1 MKTNLEHFNGTTIL
15 SFLDF
20 ARYSQRTRVPAW
32 LWRFIF
38 LLQKII
44 CTSNP
49 QQCEIKESNIYKV
62 YTREWLLLLLLLQ
75 WRQLHREAA
84 GFSATLSSPAMLKPF
99 ELPFTH
105 PPHPPLSNCKEFPE
119 WRLWPRGCPLR
130 SWLHTAPNDSMLKLW
145 IVYYTMCSL
154 LPPPPPPPWP
164 HSEVHCFHATSVKL
178 WKKSESRQGRSNA
191 LACRNGCN
199 NSEQLEKGEV
209 VE

>member
-1 MKTNLEHFNGTTIL
+1 MVLDNSQLVLIKNPVSVQSEARPSKNTSESEMSLRPFKSSLEMKTILEHFNGTTVL
-15 SFLDF
+15 SFVDF
-20 ARYSQRTRVPAW
+20 ARYSQRPRVPAL

-99 ELPFTH
+99 KFPFTH

-119 WRLWPRGCPLR
+119 
-130 SWLHTAPNDSMLKLW
+130 
-145 IVYYTMCSL
+145 
-154 LPPPPPPPWP
+154 
-164 HSEVHCFHATSVKL
+164 
-178 WKKSESRQGRSNA
+178 
-191 LACRNGCN
+191 
-199 NSEQLEKGEV
+199 
-209 VE
+209 